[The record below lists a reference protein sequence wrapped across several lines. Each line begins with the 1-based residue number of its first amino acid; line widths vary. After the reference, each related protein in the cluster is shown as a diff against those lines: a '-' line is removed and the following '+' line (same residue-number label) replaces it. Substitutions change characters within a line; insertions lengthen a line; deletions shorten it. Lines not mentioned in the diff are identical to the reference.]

1 MWPLEVPT
9 VPRILRSSFVRD
21 CCGAIAERM
30 AMRRAVGKSD
40 PCRKILVINGHPD
53 PRPDRFCAALCAAYA
68 TGARSQGWE
77 THELRTG
84 GLTLSN
90 TDSNPGESP
99 ADIVDAIQAVRWAN
113 QLIIVFP
120 LWLDR
125 PPPALSRL
133 FDQVAQVNAAS
144 PPAPGKRRA
153 TPARIVVTMGMPA
166 FAHRAKW
173 REGASDAAHSLS
185 LKDVPAGEPTFIG
198 SVDAISAKQRMGWLH
213 VLHASGLRGY

>member
-1 MWPLEVPT
+1 MRSLETGTAWQVRRPS
-9 VPRILRSSFVRD
+9 RVRD
-21 CCGAIAERM
+21 WFGAIAGRTLLPF
-30 AMRRAVGKSD
+30 AGKTA

-84 GLTLSN
+84 ALTLSG
-90 TDSNPGESP
+90 TDAKAGELP
-99 ADIVDAIQAVRWAN
+99 ADVADAVRAVRWAN

-125 PPPALSRL
+125 PPPALCRL
-133 FDQVAQVNAAS
+133 FDQVAHANAAS
-144 PPAPGKRRA
+144 PGKGRA

-173 REGASDAAHSLS
+173 RDDASGMARSLA
-185 LKDVPAGEPTFIG
+185 LKDVLSGEPAFIG
-198 SVDAISAKQRMGWLH
+198 SVDAISAGQRTGWLRL
-213 VLHASGLRGY
+213 LHASGVRGC